1 MNKKTVKF
9 ELEKVT
15 KNTIRF
21 REATSSPLDV
31 PAVGVV
37 YVPKTTLIAIGWKDG
52 PLMMDLYVD
61 TK

>member
-1 MNKKTVKF
+1 MKKTVKF

-21 REATSSPLDV
+21 REVVDSPLDV

-37 YVPKTTLIAIGWKDG
+37 YVPKTTLRDIGWSDG
-52 PLMMDLYVD
+52 PLTMDLYVE
-61 TK
+61 